1 MSEKKKSNS
10 FMVKIAT
17 FIVDKRKAFLILFVL
32 AAIYGALSVNK
43 VKVNDDLTTYLPE
56 STETRQGL
64 TIMEEEFVTFGTA
77 NVMVTNVTYEKA
89 LSLARHIEKIK
100 GVTKIQFY
108 DRDDDSYS
116 ESDLEEYYKNSAALF
131 KITFDGEED
140 TEVAQKAMTEIRE
153 YLAPYDVYVYSTV
166 GKDDSADLQKDI
178 QQIMVVVIIII
189 VGVLLF
195 TSKTYIEVVIFLMVF
210 GMAAILNMG
219 TNYWFGEISFVT
231 NAVGTILQLALGIDY
246 AIILCHRF
254 MEERETK
261 ETREAIITALSKAIP
276 EISSSSLTTVSGL
289 VALMLMQFQIGMDL
303 GRVLTK
309 AIIISLLTVFLFMPA
324 LIVMFSKLI
333 DKTRHKNF
341 VPSIRMW
348 GQFVIKTRFI
358 LVPLFLV
365 ILAAGAFLSSKC
377 AYIYD
382 VNSIVSKKKTEYVIA
397 KEKIE
402 KNFGTSSVMAVV
414 VPKGD
419 YKKEAAILAHLE
431 SLDRVDYAL
440 GLANVV
446 IDEDKGYVLTDSL
459 TPRQL
464 SDVADVDIDLVRLL
478 YQAYAVDKGEY
489 AAFMGS
495 IDDYKIPIISTVTFL
510 YEQKE
515 KGALNLEEDLSD
527 SIDDLYRQIQDARL
541 QMEGENY
548 SRMIFA
554 LTGPVE
560 GQETFDII
568 DNIRAEAGR
577 YYDKVYVV
585 GDSTSDYDLSKSF
598 LNDNIKIS
606 VITALFV
613 GIILLFTFQ
622 SAGLPFMLVL
632 TIQGSIWINFSVP
645 PLTGSTMFF
654 LSYLIVSAIQM
665 GATIDYAIVITSR
678 YMELRGFMT
687 RKEAVVETLNQ
698 AFPTIV
704 TSGSILTCAGF
715 VIGQS
720 TSNATIASLGTTL
733 GRGTL
738 ISIILVMTVLPQ
750 ILLLGDWLIE
760 KTAFTIQKPE
770 EEGKRLRNG
779 KVKIDGYVKGYISGE
794 VEGWIIGTVD
804 GEINAQIRGA
814 SPEADREEGRTDE
827 NEEE

>member
-1 MSEKKKSNS
+1 MSEEKKSNNI
-10 FMVKIAT
+10 MVRIAT

-32 AAIYGALSVNK
+32 AGIYCALSVSK
-43 VKVNDDLTTYLPE
+43 VKVNDDLTTYLPQT
-56 STETRQGL
+56 TETRQGL
-64 TIMEEEFVTFGTA
+64 TIMEDEFITFGTA
-77 NVMVTNVTYEKA
+77 KVMVTNVTYEKA
-89 LSLARHIEKIK
+89 LELAHHMEEIK
-100 GVTKIQFY
+100 GVTGVQFY
-108 DRDDDSYS
+108 DWDDDTYD
-116 ESDLEEYYKNSAALF
+116 ESDLADYYKNSAALYN
-131 KITFDGEED
+131 ITFDGEED
-140 TEVAQKAMTEIRE
+140 AEISQNAMLEIRD
-153 YLAPYDVYVYSTV
+153 YLSPYDTYVYSTV
-166 GKDDSADLQKDI
+166 GKDDSKDLQNDI
-178 QQIMVVVIIII
+178 SQIMVVVIIII

-289 VALMLMQFQIGMDL
+289 VALMLMQFRIGLDL
-303 GRVLTK
+303 GQVLTK

-333 DKTRHKNF
+333 DKTRHRNF
-341 VPSIRMW
+341 VPSIRAW
-348 GQFVIKTRFI
+348 GTFVIKTRYV

-365 ILAAGAFLSSKC
+365 VLAAGCYLSSKC
-377 AYIYD
+377 AYVYD
-382 VNSIVSKKKTEYVIA
+382 NNSIVSKKKTEYVIA
-397 KEKIE
+397 REKIE
-402 KNFGTSSVMAVV
+402 ANFGTSNVMAVV

-431 SLDRVDYAL
+431 TIERVDYAL
-440 GLANVV
+440 GLSNVEV
-446 IDEDKGYVLTDSL
+446 DEDNGYVLTDSL
-459 TPRQL
+459 NPRQL
-464 SDVADVDIDLVRLL
+464 SETADVDIDLVRLL
-478 YQAYAVDKGEY
+478 YRAYAIDKGEY

-510 YEQKE
+510 YDQKE

-527 SIDDLYRQIQDARL
+527 TVDDLYEQIHDAQL

-568 DNIRAEAGR
+568 DDIRTEASR
-577 YYDKVYVV
+577 YYDEVYVV

-598 LNDNIKIS
+598 LNDNRKIS

-645 PLTGSTMFF
+645 PLMDSTMFF

-678 YMELRGFMT
+678 YMELRNFME

-720 TSNATIASLGTTL
+720 TSNATIASLGSTL

-750 ILLLGDWLIE
+750 ILLIGDWLIE
-760 KTAFTIQKPE
+760 KTAFTIHKPE
-770 EEGKRLRNG
+770 EDNRKLRNG

-794 VEGWIIGTVD
+794 IDGKISGTVD
-804 GEINAQIRGA
+804 GEINALIKNISSA
-814 SPEADREEGRTDE
+814 NVREEENVDE
-827 NEEE
+827 ED

>member
-1 MSEKKKSNS
+1 
-10 FMVKIAT
+10 MVRIAT
-17 FIVDKRKAFLILFVL
+17 FIVYKRKAFLILFVL
-32 AAIYGALSVNK
+32 AGIYCALSVSK
-43 VKVNDDLTTYLPE
+43 VKVNDDLTTYLPDT
-56 STETRQGL
+56 TETRQGL
-64 TIMEEEFVTFGTA
+64 TIMEDEFITFGTA
-77 NVMVTNVTYEKA
+77 KVMVTNVTYDKA
-89 LSLARHIEKIK
+89 LELARHMEAIK
-100 GVTKIQFY
+100 GVTEVKFY
-108 DRDDDSYS
+108 DRDDDTYK
-116 ESDLEEYYKNSAALF
+116 ESDLADSYKDSAALYN
-131 KITFDGEED
+131 ITFDGEED
-140 TEVAQKAMTEIRE
+140 TELAQNAMLEIRD
-153 YLAPYDVYVYSTV
+153 YLSPYDTYVYSTV
-166 GKDDSADLQKDI
+166 GKDDSKDLQNDI
-178 QQIMVVVIIII
+178 SQIMVVVIIII

-261 ETREAIITALSKAIP
+261 DTREAIITALSKAIP

-289 VALMLMQFQIGMDL
+289 IALMMMQFRIGLDL
-303 GRVLTK
+303 GQVLTK

-341 VPSIRMW
+341 VPSIRVW
-348 GQFVIKTRFI
+348 GTFVIKTRYV
-358 LVPLFLV
+358 LVPFFLV
-365 ILAAGAFLSSKC
+365 VLTAGCYLSAKC
-377 AYIYD
+377 SYVYD
-382 VNSIVSKKKTEYVIA
+382 TNSIVSRKKTEYVIA
-397 KEKIE
+397 REKIE
-402 KNFGTSSVMAVV
+402 ANFGTSNVMAVV

-431 SLDRVDYAL
+431 TIGRVDYAL
-440 GLANVV
+440 GLSNVE
-446 IDEDKGYVLTDSL
+446 IDEDNGYVLTDSL
-459 TPRQL
+459 NPRQL
-464 SDVADVDIDLVRLL
+464 SETADVDIDLVRLL
-478 YQAYAVDKGEY
+478 YRAYAIDKGEY

-510 YEQKE
+510 YDQKE

-527 SIDDLYRQIQDARL
+527 TIDDLYEQIHDAQL

-568 DNIRAEAGR
+568 DDIRNEASR
-577 YYDKVYVV
+577 YYDEVYVV

-598 LNDNIKIS
+598 LNDNVKIS

-645 PLTGSTMFF
+645 PLTDSTMFF

-678 YMELRGFMT
+678 YMELRNFMD
-687 RKEAVVETLNQ
+687 RKEAVAETLNQ

-715 VIGQS
+715 VIGHS
-720 TSNATIASLGTTL
+720 TSNATIASLGSTL

-750 ILLLGDWLIE
+750 ILMMGDWLIE
-760 KTAFTIQKPE
+760 KTAFTIHKPE
-770 EEGKRLRNG
+770 EDNRKLRNG
-779 KVKIDGYVKGYISGE
+779 KVRIDGYVKGYISGE
-794 VEGWIIGTVD
+794 IDGRISGTVD
-804 GEINAQIRGA
+804 GEINALIKNA
-814 SPEADREEGRTDE
+814 SSDQEREEGNVDE
-827 NEEE
+827 ED

>member
-1 MSEKKKSNS
+1 MSEEKKSNNV
-10 FMVKIAT
+10 MIKIAAL
-17 FIVDKRKAFLILFVL
+17 IVDKRKAFLILFVL
-32 AAIYGALSVNK
+32 AAIYCALSVDK

-64 TIMEEEFVTFGTA
+64 TIMEDEFVTFGTA
-77 NVMVTNVTYEKA
+77 KVMVANITYEKA
-89 LSLARHIEKIK
+89 LTLAKHMEDMK
-100 GVTKIQFY
+100 GVTEVKFF
-108 DRDDDSYS
+108 DKEDDAYEGKDV
-116 ESDLEEYYKNSAALF
+116 EDYYKNSAALF
-131 KITFDGEED
+131 DITFDGEED
-140 TEVAQKAMTEIRE
+140 TEIAQNAMAEIRE
-153 YLAPYDVYVYSTV
+153 YLSPYDTYVYSTV

-178 QQIMVVVIIII
+178 SQIMVVVILII

-219 TNYWFGEISFVT
+219 TNFWFGEISFVT

-261 ETREAIITALSKAIP
+261 ETREAVIVALSKAIP

-289 VALMLMQFQIGMDL
+289 IALMLMQFRIGLDL
-303 GRVLTK
+303 GQVLTK

-341 VPSIRMW
+341 VPSIKVW
-348 GQFVIKTRFI
+348 GRAVIGTRFVLLPI
-358 LVPLFLV
+358 FMVV
-365 ILAAGAFLSSKC
+365 LAAGCYLSSKC
-377 AYIYD
+377 SYIYD
-382 VNSIVSKKKTEYVIA
+382 VNSISSKKKTEFVIA

-402 KNFGTSSVMAVV
+402 ENFGTSNVMAVV
-414 VPKGD
+414 VPKGS
-419 YKKEAAILAHLE
+419 YSSEASILAYLE
-431 SLDRVDYAL
+431 SVDRVDFAL

-446 IDEDKGYVLTDSL
+446 VDEDKGYVLTDSL
-459 TPRQL
+459 APRQL
-464 SDVADVDIDLVRLL
+464 SEVADVDIDLVRLL
-478 YQAYAVDKGEY
+478 YRAYAVDKGEY
-489 AAFMGS
+489 AAFMGD
-495 IDDYKIPIISTVTFL
+495 IDEYKIPIISTVTFL

-515 KGALNLEEDLSD
+515 KGALNLEGELSD
-527 SIDDLYRQIQDARL
+527 TIDDLYRQIQDAQV
-541 QMEGENY
+541 QMEGETY

-554 LTGPVE
+554 LKGPVE
-560 GQETFDII
+560 GRDTFDVI
-568 DNIRAEAGR
+568 DGIRTEAGR
-577 YYDKVYVV
+577 FYDEVYVV

-645 PLTGSTMFF
+645 PVMGSDMFF

-678 YMELRGFMT
+678 YMELRKFMP
-687 RKEAVVETLNQ
+687 RKDAVVETLDQ

-750 ILLLGDWLIE
+750 ILMVGDWLIE
-760 KTAFTIQKPE
+760 RTAFTIQKPE
-770 EEGKRLRNG
+770 EENKRLRSG

-794 VEGWIIGTVD
+794 IEGRIIGTVD
-804 GEINAQIRGA
+804 GEINAQIRNAG
-814 SPEADREEGRTDE
+814 SGLSRREESEDE
-827 NEEE
+827 EN

>member
-1 MSEKKKSNS
+1 MSEEKKSNNV
-10 FMVKIAT
+10 MVKIAAL
-17 FIVDKRKAFLILFVL
+17 IVDKRKAFLILFVL
-32 AAIYGALSVNK
+32 AAIYCGLSVNK

-56 STETRQGL
+56 TTETRQGL
-64 TIMEEEFVTFGTA
+64 TIMEDEFVTFGTA
-77 NVMVTNVTYEKA
+77 KVMVANITYEKA
-89 LSLARHIEKIK
+89 LSLAKHMEGIK
-100 GVTKIQFY
+100 GVTEVKFF
-108 DRDDDSYS
+108 DKDDDAY
-116 ESDLEEYYKNSAALF
+116 EGKDVEDYYKNSAALYD
-131 KITFDGEED
+131 ITFDGEED
-140 TEVAQKAMTEIRE
+140 SGIAQNAMLEIRE
-153 YLAPYDVYVYSTV
+153 FLSPYDTYVYSTV

-178 QQIMVVVIIII
+178 SQIMVVVILIII
-189 VGVLLF
+189 GVLLF

-219 TNYWFGEISFVT
+219 TNFWFGEISFVT

-261 ETREAIITALSKAIP
+261 ETREAVIIALSKAIP

-289 VALMLMQFQIGMDL
+289 VALMLMQFKIGLDL
-303 GRVLTK
+303 GQVLTK

-341 VPSIRMW
+341 VPSIKVW
-348 GQFVIKTRFI
+348 GRAVIGTRFV
-358 LVPLFLV
+358 LLPVFLV
-365 ILAAGAFLSSKC
+365 VLAAGCYLSSKC
-377 AYIYD
+377 SYIYD
-382 VNSIVSKKKTEYVIA
+382 VNSISSRKKTEYVMA

-402 KNFGTSSVMAVV
+402 ANFGTSNVMAVV
-414 VPKGD
+414 VPKGS
-419 YKKEAAILAHLE
+419 YSSEAAILAHLE
-431 SLDRVDYAL
+431 SIDRVDFAL

-446 IDEDKGYVLTDSL
+446 VDEDKGYVLTDSL

-464 SDVADVDIDLVRLL
+464 SEVADVDIDLVRLL
-478 YQAYAVDKGEY
+478 YRAYAVDKGEY
-489 AAFMGS
+489 AAFMGD
-495 IDDYKIPIISTVTFL
+495 IDEYKIPIISTVTFL

-515 KGALNLEEDLSD
+515 KGALNLEGELSD
-527 SIDDLYRQIQDARL
+527 TIDDLYRQIQDAQV
-541 QMEGENY
+541 QMEGETY

-554 LTGPVE
+554 LKGPVE
-560 GQETFDII
+560 GRDTFDII
-568 DNIRAEAGR
+568 DNIRNEAGR
-577 YYDKVYVV
+577 YYDEVYVV

-598 LNDNIKIS
+598 LNDNMKIS
-606 VITALFV
+606 IITALFV

-645 PLTGSTMFF
+645 PVMGSDMFF

-678 YMELRGFMT
+678 YMELRKFMP
-687 RKEAVVETLNQ
+687 RKEAVVETLDQ

-750 ILLLGDWLIE
+750 ILMVGDWIIE
-760 KTAFTIQKPE
+760 RTAFTIQKPE
-770 EEGKRLRNG
+770 EENKRLRSG

-794 VEGWIIGTVD
+794 IEGRIIGTVD
-804 GEINAQIRGA
+804 GEINAQIRNAGSGA
-814 SPEADREEGRTDE
+814 GKEEGSADE
-827 NEEE
+827 NN

>member
-1 MSEKKKSNS
+1 MSEEKKSNNV
-10 FMVKIAT
+10 MMKIAAL
-17 FIVDKRKAFLILFVL
+17 IVDKRKAFLILFVL
-32 AAIYGALSVNK
+32 AAIYCGLSVNK

-64 TIMEEEFVTFGTA
+64 TIMEDEFITFGTA
-77 NVMVTNVTYEKA
+77 KVMVTNVTYEKA
-89 LSLARHIEKIK
+89 LTLAKHIEGIK
-100 GVTKIQFY
+100 GVTGVTFFDKN
-108 DRDDDSYS
+108 DDAY
-116 ESDLEEYYKNSAALF
+116 EGKDLEEYYKNSAALYD
-131 KITFDGEED
+131 ITFDGEED
-140 TEVAQKAMTEIRE
+140 TEIAQNAMLEIRE
-153 YLAPYDVYVYSTV
+153 YLSPYDTYVYSTV

-178 QQIMVVVIIII
+178 SQIMVVVILII

-219 TNYWFGEISFVT
+219 TNFWFGEISFVT

-261 ETREAIITALSKAIP
+261 ETREAVIVALSKAIP

-289 VALMLMQFQIGMDL
+289 IALMLMQFRIGLDL
-303 GRVLTK
+303 GQVLTK

-341 VPSIRMW
+341 VPSIKVW
-348 GQFVIKTRFI
+348 GRVVMKIRFVLLPI
-358 LVPLFLV
+358 FLV
-365 ILAAGAFLSSKC
+365 VLAAGCYLSSKC
-377 AYIYD
+377 SYIYD
-382 VNSIVSKKKTEYVIA
+382 VNSISSKKKTEYVMA

-402 KNFGTSSVMAVV
+402 DNFGTSSVMAVV
-414 VPKGD
+414 VPKGS
-419 YKKEAAILAHLE
+419 YSSEAAILAYLD
-431 SLDRVDYAL
+431 SIDRVDFSL

-446 IDEDKGYVLTDSL
+446 VDEDKGYVLTDSL
-459 TPRQL
+459 EPRQL
-464 SDVADVDIDLVRLL
+464 SEVADVDIDLVRLL
-478 YQAYAVDKGEY
+478 YRAFAVDKGEY
-489 AAFMGS
+489 AAFMGD
-495 IDDYKIPIISTVTFL
+495 IDEYKIPIISTVTFL

-515 KGALNLEEDLSD
+515 KGALNLEGELSD
-527 SIDDLYRQIQDARL
+527 TIDDLYSQIKDAQV
-541 QMEGENY
+541 QMEGEHY

-554 LTGPVE
+554 LKGPVE
-560 GQETFDII
+560 GRETFDII
-568 DNIRAEAGR
+568 DSIRAEAGR
-577 YYDKVYVV
+577 FYDEVYVV

-598 LNDNIKIS
+598 LNDNVKIS

-645 PLTGSTMFF
+645 PVMGSDMFF

-678 YMELRGFMT
+678 YMELRKFMP
-687 RKEAVVETLNQ
+687 RREAVVETLDQ

-750 ILLLGDWLIE
+750 ILMVGDWLIE
-760 KTAFTIQKPE
+760 RTAFTIQKPE
-770 EEGKRLRNG
+770 EETKRLRSG

-794 VEGWIIGTVD
+794 IEGRIIGTVD
-804 GEINAQIRGA
+804 GEINAQIRNTG
-814 SPEADREEGRTDE
+814 SGADRREESEDE
-827 NEEE
+827 EN

>member
-1 MSEKKKSNS
+1 MSEEKKSNNI
-10 FMVKIAT
+10 MVRIAT

-32 AAIYGALSVNK
+32 AGIYCALSVSK
-43 VKVNDDLTTYLPE
+43 VKVNDDLTAYLPDT
-56 STETRQGL
+56 TETRQGL
-64 TIMEEEFVTFGTA
+64 TIMEDEFITFGTA
-77 NVMVTNVTYEKA
+77 KVMVVNVTYDKA
-89 LSLARHIEKIK
+89 LELAHDMEEIK
-100 GVTKIQFY
+100 GVTEVKFY
-108 DRDDDSYS
+108 DQEDDTYS
-116 ESDLEEYYKNSAALF
+116 EADLTDYYKNSAALYS
-131 KITFDGEED
+131 ITFDGEED
-140 TEVAQKAMTEIRE
+140 TDTARHAMLEIRE
-153 YLAPYDVYVYSTV
+153 HLSPYDTYVYSTV
-166 GKDDSADLQKDI
+166 GKNDSADLQNDI
-178 QQIMVVVIIII
+178 SQIMVVVVLII

-254 MEERETK
+254 MEERERT
-261 ETREAIITALSKAIP
+261 ETREAMITALSKAIP

-289 VALMLMQFQIGMDL
+289 VALMLMQFKIGLDL
-303 GRVLTK
+303 GQVLTK

-341 VPSIRMW
+341 VPSIRSW
-348 GQFVIKTRFI
+348 GIFVIKTRFI
-358 LVPLFLV
+358 LVPLFLIV
-365 ILAAGAFLSSKC
+365 LAAGCYLSSKC

-382 VNSIVSKKKTEYVIA
+382 INSIVSKKKTEYVIA
-397 KEKIE
+397 REKIE
-402 KNFGTSSVMAVV
+402 ANFGTSNVMALI

-419 YKKEAAILAHLE
+419 YKKEAAILSHIETLE
-431 SLDRVDYAL
+431 RVDYAL
-440 GLANVV
+440 GLSNVE
-446 IDEDKGYVLTDSL
+446 IDEDNGYVLTDSL
-459 TPRQL
+459 APRQL
-464 SDVADVDIDLVRLL
+464 SEVTDVDIDLVRLL
-478 YQAYAVDKGEY
+478 YRAYAIDKGEY

-510 YEQKE
+510 HEQKE
-515 KGALNLEEDLSD
+515 KGALNLEDELSD
-527 SIDDLYRQIQDARL
+527 TVDDLYEQIHDAQL
-541 QMEGENY
+541 QMEGEEY

-568 DNIRAEAGR
+568 DDIRAEAGR
-577 YYDKVYVV
+577 YYDEAYVV

-598 LNDNIKIS
+598 LNDNVKIS

-645 PLTGSTMFF
+645 PLTDSTMFF

-678 YMELRGFMT
+678 YMELRNFME
-687 RKEAVVETLNQ
+687 RKEVVTETLNQ

-715 VIGQS
+715 VIGHS
-720 TSNATIASLGTTL
+720 TSNATIASLGSTL

-738 ISIILVMTVLPQ
+738 ISIVLVMTVLPQ
-750 ILLLGDWLIE
+750 ILLMGDWLIE
-760 KTAFTIQKPE
+760 KTAFTIHRPE
-770 EEGKRLRNG
+770 EENRKLRNG
-779 KVKIDGYVKGYISGE
+779 KVRIDGYVKGYIAGE
-794 VEGWIIGTVD
+794 IEGKISGTVD
-804 GEINAQIRGA
+804 GEINALIKNAASSEMRG
-814 SPEADREEGRTDE
+814 EANVDEED
-827 NEEE
+827 

>member
-1 MSEKKKSNS
+1 MSEEKKSNNI
-10 FMVKIAT
+10 MIRIAT

-32 AAIYGALSVNK
+32 AGIYCALSVSK
-43 VKVNDDLTTYLPE
+43 VKVNDDLTTYLPDT
-56 STETRQGL
+56 TETRQGL
-64 TIMEEEFVTFGTA
+64 TIMEDEFVTFGTA
-77 NVMVTNVTYEKA
+77 KVMVTNVTYEKA
-89 LSLARHIEKIK
+89 LELARHMEDIK
-100 GVTKIQFY
+100 GVTEVKFY
-108 DRDDDSYS
+108 DRDDDTYS
-116 ESDLEEYYKNSAALF
+116 ESDLEDSYKHAAALYN
-131 KITFDGEED
+131 ITFDGEED
-140 TEVAQKAMTEIRE
+140 SETAQNAMLAIRE
-153 YLAPYDVYVYSTV
+153 YLSPYDTYVYSTV
-166 GKDDSADLQKDI
+166 GKDDSADLQNDI
-178 QQIMVVVIIII
+178 SQIMVVVILII

-261 ETREAIITALSKAIP
+261 ETREAIIRALSKAIP

-289 VALMLMQFQIGMDL
+289 VALMLMQFKIGLDL
-303 GRVLTK
+303 GQVLTK

-333 DKTRHKNF
+333 DRTRHRNF
-341 VPSIRMW
+341 VPSIRAW
-348 GQFVIKTRFI
+348 GTFVIKTRYL
-358 LVPLFLV
+358 LVPIFLV
-365 ILAAGAFLSSKC
+365 VLGAGCYLSAKC
-377 AYIYD
+377 AYVYD
-382 VNSIVSKKKTEYVIA
+382 NNSIVSRKKTEYVIA
-397 KEKIE
+397 REKIE
-402 KNFGTSSVMAVV
+402 ANFGTSNVMAVI

-419 YKKEAAILAHLE
+419 YKKEAAILSHLE
-431 SLDRVDYAL
+431 AIERVDYAL
-440 GLANVV
+440 GLSNVE
-446 IDEDKGYVLTDSL
+446 IDEDNGYVLTDSL
-459 TPRQL
+459 NPRQL
-464 SDVADVDIDLVRLL
+464 SEVADVDIDLVRLL
-478 YQAYAVDKGEY
+478 YRAYAIDKGEY

-510 YEQKE
+510 YDQKE
-515 KGALNLEEDLSD
+515 KGALDLEEELSD
-527 SIDDLYRQIQDARL
+527 TIDDLYEQIHDAQL
-541 QMEGENY
+541 QMEGEHY

-560 GQETFDII
+560 GEDTFGII
-568 DNIRAEAGR
+568 DDIRSEAGR
-577 YYDKVYVV
+577 YYDEVYVV

-598 LNDNIKIS
+598 LNDNVKIS

-645 PLTGSTMFF
+645 PLTDSTMFF

-678 YMELRGFMT
+678 YMELRGFME

-720 TSNATIASLGTTL
+720 TSNATIASLGSTL
-733 GRGTL
+733 GRGTM

-750 ILLLGDWLIE
+750 ILLMGDWLIE
-760 KTAFTIQKPE
+760 KTAFTIHRPE
-770 EEGKRLRNG
+770 EENRRLRNG
-779 KVKIDGYVKGYISGE
+779 KVRIDGYVKGYISGE
-794 VEGWIIGTVD
+794 VEGRIIGTVD
-804 GEINAQIRGA
+804 GEINAFIKNA
-814 SPEADREEGRTDE
+814 TSVDMREEGNVDE
-827 NEEE
+827 ED

>member
-1 MSEKKKSNS
+1 MSEEKKSNNI
-10 FMVKIAT
+10 MVKIAT

-32 AAIYGALSVNK
+32 AGIYCALSVSK
-43 VKVNDDLTTYLPE
+43 VKVNDDLTAYLPDT
-56 STETRQGL
+56 TETRQGL
-64 TIMEEEFVTFGTA
+64 TIMEDEFITFGTA
-77 NVMVTNVTYEKA
+77 KVMVANVTYDKA
-89 LSLARHIEKIK
+89 LELAHDMEEIK
-100 GVTKIQFY
+100 GVTEVKFY
-108 DRDDDSYS
+108 DQEDDTYS
-116 ESDLEEYYKNSAALF
+116 EADLTDYYKNSAALYS
-131 KITFDGEED
+131 ITFDGEED
-140 TEVAQKAMTEIRE
+140 TDTARHAMMEIRE
-153 YLAPYDVYVYSTV
+153 YLSPYDTYVYSTV
-166 GKDDSADLQKDI
+166 GKNDSADLQNDI
-178 QQIMVVVIIII
+178 SQIMVVVVLII

-254 MEERETK
+254 MEERERT
-261 ETREAIITALSKAIP
+261 ETREAMITALSKAIP

-289 VALMLMQFQIGMDL
+289 IALMLMQFKIGLDL
-303 GRVLTK
+303 GQVLTK

-341 VPSIRMW
+341 VPSIRSW
-348 GQFVIKTRFI
+348 GIFVIKTRFI
-358 LVPLFLV
+358 LVPLFLIV
-365 ILAAGAFLSSKC
+365 LAAGCYLSSKC
-377 AYIYD
+377 AYVYD
-382 VNSIVSKKKTEYVIA
+382 INSIVSKKKTEYVIA
-397 KEKIE
+397 REKIE
-402 KNFGTSSVMAVV
+402 ANFGTSNVMALI

-419 YKKEAAILAHLE
+419 YKKEAAILSHIETLE
-431 SLDRVDYAL
+431 RVDYAL
-440 GLANVV
+440 GLSNVE
-446 IDEDKGYVLTDSL
+446 IDEDNGYVLTDSL
-459 TPRQL
+459 APRQL
-464 SDVADVDIDLVRLL
+464 SEVTDVDIDLVRLL
-478 YQAYAVDKGEY
+478 YRAYAIDKGEY

-510 YEQKE
+510 HEQKE
-515 KGALNLEEDLSD
+515 KGALNLEDELSD
-527 SIDDLYRQIQDARL
+527 TVDDLYEQIHDAQL
-541 QMEGENY
+541 QMEGEEY

-560 GQETFDII
+560 GQDTFDII
-568 DNIRAEAGR
+568 DDIRTEAGR
-577 YYDKVYVV
+577 YYDEAYVV

-598 LNDNIKIS
+598 LNDNVKIS

-645 PLTGSTMFF
+645 PLTDSTMFF

-678 YMELRGFMT
+678 YMELRNFME
-687 RKEAVVETLNQ
+687 RKEAVTETLNQ

-715 VIGQS
+715 VIGHS
-720 TSNATIASLGTTL
+720 TSNATIASLGSTL

-738 ISIILVMTVLPQ
+738 ISIVLVMTVLPQ
-750 ILLLGDWLIE
+750 ILLMGDWLIE
-760 KTAFTIQKPE
+760 KTAFTIHRPE
-770 EEGKRLRNG
+770 EENRKLRSG
-779 KVKIDGYVKGYISGE
+779 KVRIDGYVKGYIAGE
-794 VEGWIIGTVD
+794 IEGKISGTVD
-804 GEINAQIRGA
+804 GEINALIKNAASSEMRG
-814 SPEADREEGRTDE
+814 EANVDEED
-827 NEEE
+827 